1 MDISILLGYLNKEIP
16 ASFACSWDNSGLQV
30 GRHGKDVNRV
40 YVALD
45 ATEDVVDDAIS
56 KNCDFI
62 LTHHPLLFKG
72 VKQITS
78 DTATG
83 RKLLKLIANDVAVF
97 SAHTSFDAVPG
108 GMADLAGILLQL
120 EQTRPLEPM
129 NGKEEEPWGIGI
141 VGNLPQ
147 PMTLKLFCQKVKDTF
162 ALDHINLFAGG
173 HMQQPVRR
181 IAICPGSGRSLT
193 EAAEAAEADIF
204 LTGDIGHHEGLDL
217 VEQGISVIDAG
228 HFGLEKIF
236 IPVMADRISQAF
248 PLLEVFTAAFK
259 APFEVL

>member
-1 MDISILLGYLNKEIP
+1 MDISILLNYLNKEIP

-30 GRHGKDVNRV
+30 GRHGKDVKRI

-45 ATEDVVDDAIS
+45 ATEEVVDDAIS
-56 KNCDFI
+56 KKCDFL

-78 DTATG
+78 DTAVG

-120 EQTRPLEPM
+120 EQTQPLEPM
-129 NGKEEEPWGIGI
+129 NGKDEDPWGIGI
-141 VGNLPQ
+141 VGNLHQ
-147 PMTLKLFCQKVKDTF
+147 PMTLKLFCQKVKESF

-181 IAICPGSGRSLT
+181 IAVCPGSGRSLVD
-193 EAAEAAEADIF
+193 AALDSQADVF

-217 VEQGISVIDAG
+217 VEQGVSVIDAG

-236 IPVMADRISQAF
+236 IPVMADKLSQAF
-248 PLLEVFTAAFK
+248 PLMEVYTAEFK